1 MADDFDKRDFLSPLR
16 IAIQEGKKAKEMDN
30 DAQKASQQRSNE
42 AMWSQVDSFIIGLCD
57 LFDIP
62 GQIEKAIRQRV
73 GQYAFSLSVSS
84 FYDYQ
89 QYIESAPLEGNR
101 HVGRITSKLSEM
113 LPNMD
118 DKLLMDWVE
127 KLYSIPNSPGKSWK
141 SLEMSSRP
149 LSLSPS
155 QPQRV
160 HQRILTAPE
169 QGSSAFFAHMKKHF
183 FYLLR
188 EGFLRDGI
196 ELQACE
202 SRIEKIYM
210 NDDKEIECGT
220 VGDYIGIE
228 CKSSE
233 ECTGLCDFPLVCK
246 WAFNK
251 ACSNCTEDD
260 WRYYKD
266 DCTERVENLY
276 AYAKTLRFVFTIN
289 PE

>member
-1 MADDFDKRDFLSPLR
+1 MRDRGRRRDEPFNPFAANANEVRRRKAKESLHSQASDRNDNIHSQSSRPDFDKRDFLSPLR
-16 IAIQEGKKAKEMDN
+16 IAIQEGKKAKEIDN
-30 DAQKASQQRSNE
+30 DAQKASQQRNNE
-42 AMWSQVDSFIIGLCD
+42 AMWSQIDSFIIGLCD

-127 KLYSIPNSPGKSWK
+127 KLYSIPNYPGKSWK
-141 SLEMSSRP
+141 SLEMSSRL

-160 HQRILTAPE
+160 HQGILTAPE
-169 QGSSAFFAHMKKHF
+169 QGTNAFFAHMKKH
-183 FYLLR
+183 LAQLHH
-188 EGFLRDGI
+188 
-196 ELQACE
+196 
-202 SRIEKIYM
+202 
-210 NDDKEIECGT
+210 
-220 VGDYIGIE
+220 
-228 CKSSE
+228 
-233 ECTGLCDFPLVCK
+233 
-246 WAFNK
+246 
-251 ACSNCTEDD
+251 
-260 WRYYKD
+260 
-266 DCTERVENLY
+266 
-276 AYAKTLRFVFTIN
+276 
-289 PE
+289 